1 MDEPSLIYWI
11 FSILIPIFIS
21 ISTFWMKINKDKRE
35 NENRLTLI
43 ESRVDNHDEN
53 LKDIKKDLKSQN
65 EDLKLLYKLNTQ
77 SDMML
82 KMMDEIKQ
90 DLRKEN

>member
-53 LKDIKKDLKSQN
+53 LKNIKKDLKSQN
-65 EDLKLLYKLNTQ
+65 EDLKLLHKLNTQ

>member
-65 EDLKLLYKLNTQ
+65 EDLKLLHKLKTQ

-90 DLRKEN
+90 DLRKVN

>member
-1 MDEPSLIYWI
+1 
-11 FSILIPIFIS
+11 
-21 ISTFWMKINKDKRE
+21 MKINKDKRE

-65 EDLKLLYKLNTQ
+65 EDLKLLHKLNTQ

>member
-65 EDLKLLYKLNTQ
+65 EDLKLLHKLNTQ

>member
-1 MDEPSLIYWI
+1 MDETSLIYWV
-11 FSILIPIFIS
+11 FSILIPISIS

-43 ESRVDNHDEN
+43 ESKISSHDED
-53 LKDIKKDLKSQN
+53 LKEIKEDLKSQN
-65 EDLKLLYKLNTQ
+65 EDLKLLHKLNTQ

-90 DLRKEN
+90 DLKKEY

>member
-1 MDEPSLIYWI
+1 
-11 FSILIPIFIS
+11 
-21 ISTFWMKINKDKRE
+21 MKINKDKRE

-43 ESRVDNHDEN
+43 EGKISSHDVD
-53 LKDIKKDLKSQN
+53 LKEIKEDLKSQN
-65 EDLKLLYKLNTQ
+65 EDLKLLHKLNTQ

-90 DLRKEN
+90 DLKK

>member
-21 ISTFWMKINKDKRE
+21 ISTFWMKINKHKRE
-35 NENRLTLI
+35 NQNRLTLI
-43 ESRVDNHDEN
+43 ESRGDNHDQN

-65 EDLKLLYKLNTQ
+65 EDLKLLHKLNTQ

>member
-43 ESRVDNHDEN
+43 ES
-53 LKDIKKDLKSQN
+53 
-65 EDLKLLYKLNTQ
+65 
-77 SDMML
+77 
-82 KMMDEIKQ
+82 
-90 DLRKEN
+90 

>member
-1 MDEPSLIYWI
+1 MDEPSFIYWI

-65 EDLKLLYKLNTQ
+65 EDLKLLHKLNTQ

>member
-65 EDLKLLYKLNTQ
+65 EDLKLLHKLNTQ

-90 DLRKEN
+90 DLRKQN

>member
-53 LKDIKKDLKSQN
+53 LKDIKR
-65 EDLKLLYKLNTQ
+65 
-77 SDMML
+77 
-82 KMMDEIKQ
+82 I
-90 DLRKEN
+90 

>member
-21 ISTFWMKINKDKRE
+21 ISTSWMKINKDKRE

-65 EDLKLLYKLNTQ
+65 EDLKLLHKLNTQ

>member
-1 MDEPSLIYWI
+1 MDETSLIYWV

-43 ESRVDNHDEN
+43 ESKIGSHDED
-53 LKDIKKDLKSQN
+53 LKEIKEDLKSQN
-65 EDLKLLYKLNTQ
+65 EDLKLLHKLNTQ

-90 DLRKEN
+90 DLKKEY